1 MEYRRDHDIH
11 HYIPHTIRINA
22 FKQHGKWYELQKA
35 SSSISSE
42 ELMNQV
48 DHIQEITRFDFIELG
63 FQDFTMMGEDGDGL
77 IYNPHQDRLK
87 ISDLDFDFPFVCTHK
102 REARPGKKSTKFFL
116 VKKLKDLFKVELVL
130 VSKPNVM
137 TEELASLD
145 VVNVWIL
152 TLLICVIVDVRHI
165 LSSLNI
171 P

>member
-1 MEYRRDHDIH
+1 MRKCHDIENHSANIDQDFQEDESLLLTLSKLMEYRRDHDIH

-102 REARPGKKSTKFFL
+102 REARPGKKSTKLFL
-116 VKKLKDLFKVELVL
+116 LKNSRIYL
-130 VSKPNVM
+130 
-137 TEELASLD
+137 
-145 VVNVWIL
+145 
-152 TLLICVIVDVRHI
+152 R
-165 LSSLNI
+165 SSLSWYQSRM
-171 P
+171 